1 LGRASRQPQA
11 QTSGWHVGVAE
22 EHGKL
27 NGEEQAAATERIACA
42 MKLFGGADAMG
53 HFWNWQTPEEHL
65 EEAKSKLYWRED
77 DL

>member
-1 LGRASRQPQA
+1 
-11 QTSGWHVGVAE
+11 
-22 EHGKL
+22 
-27 NGEEQAAATERIACA
+27 
-42 MKLFGGADAMG
+42 MKLFGGADAME